1 MMDFVLE
8 AWVSSI
14 IEGKKLQWMM
24 GKGEPWQPG
33 EKLKLLF
40 AGYNGTRNTGSDVRV
55 EEMLRQIR
63 RILGPENVDLSMM
76 TFNFD
81 RSRGYFEGTSQVRLP
96 DIFPPFLASEVP
108 KHHGVVA
115 CEGSMFKS
123 KFANALATM
132 MIGSL
137 GIAAAENKLSIGYG
151 AEAGHMDP
159 LVAKMCGRYCRNS
172 LVITRNDESR
182 KILRELGVPTELGT
196 DTAWTFEPLGAEY
209 GQKALHDVGWD
220 GKTPVL
226 VVCPI
231 NPFEWPVKASVAKAA
246 LHSLAG
252 AYKDSHYRGPYFHN
266 AGPEANRANEHYL
279 SSIAKAVAAFRQKRS
294 VFVIMAAT
302 ERMDARA
309 CGRISEKLGGVPVLT
324 SDDYNMYQM
333 VSILRACRMMVSSRY
348 HGIVTSMPALVA
360 SAGITM
366 DERIRNLMNE
376 RGHQELLMNVDDPDL
391 EARTLAAIEILD
403 RDGERIADGIARSV
417 VRNLKLMARMGV
429 YFEEEVQRRYPEF
442 PNAARRMELGGL
454 PAADERG
461 VEGIGGGVRVG
472 LVFELGIPDRPD
484 SHVIPGTDSCQPGEE
499 RGQRCSSGTSRRAG
513 GPADRAAVAG
523 SGAGGAGLSAATAAE
538 KGRPLRVA
546 GA

>member
-1 MMDFVLE
+1 
-8 AWVSSI
+8 
-14 IEGKKLQWMM
+14 MM
-24 GKGEPWQPG
+24 GKREPWQPG

-63 RILGPENVDLSMM
+63 RILGPEKVDLSVM

-96 DIFPPFLASEVP
+96 DIFPPFLANEVP

-137 GIAAAENKLSIGYG
+137 GIAAAENKLSVGYG

-159 LVAKMCGRYCRNS
+159 LVAKMCGRYCKNS
-172 LVITRNDESR
+172 LVITRNNESR

-196 DTAWTFEPLGAEY
+196 DTAWTFEPMGAEY
-209 GQKALHDVGWD
+209 GQKALRDVGWD

-246 LHSLAG
+246 LRTLTG
-252 AYKDSHYRGPYFHN
+252 AYKESHYRGPYFHN
-266 AGPEANRANEHYL
+266 AGPAADRAYEHYL
-279 SSIAKAVAAFRQKRS
+279 SSIAKAVAAFRQQRN
-294 VFVIMAAT
+294 VFVILAAT

-309 CGRISEKLGGVPVLT
+309 CRRISEKLGGVPVLT
-324 SDDYNMYQM
+324 SDDYNMYQL

-348 HGIVTSMPALVA
+348 HGIVTSMPALVP

-376 RGHQELLMNVDDPDL
+376 RGHPELLMNVDDPDL
-391 EARTLAAIEILD
+391 EERTLAAIEILD
-403 RDGERIADGIARSV
+403 RDGERIADGIARTV

-429 YFEEEVQRRYPEF
+429 YFEEEVQRRYPDF
-442 PNAARRMELGGL
+442 PTRRGEWSWEDYLPPMSEELKQLVAAY
-454 PAADERG
+454 
-461 VEGIGGGVRVG
+461 
-472 LVFELGIPDRPD
+472 
-484 SHVIPGTDSCQPGEE
+484 S
-499 RGQRCSSGTSRRAG
+499 
-513 GPADRAAVAG
+513 
-523 SGAGGAGLSAATAAE
+523 
-538 KGRPLRVA
+538 
-546 GA
+546 

>member
-1 MMDFVLE
+1 MMDFFLE

-14 IEGKKLQWMM
+14 IEGKKLQWVL

-96 DIFPPFLASEVP
+96 DIFPPFLANEVP

-137 GIAAAENKLSIGYG
+137 GIAAAENKLSVGYG
-151 AEAGHMDP
+151 AEAGAMDP
-159 LVAKMCGRYCRNS
+159 LVAKMCGRYCKNS

-196 DTAWTFEPLGAEY
+196 DTAWTFEPLGADY
-209 GQKALHDVGWD
+209 GQKALRDVGWD

-246 LHSLAG
+246 LHSLTG
-252 AYKDSHYRGPYFHN
+252 AYKESHYRGPYFHN
-266 AGPEANRANEHYL
+266 AGPEADRAYEHYL
-279 SSIAKAVAAFRQKRS
+279 SAIAKAVAAFRQKKS
-294 VFVIMAAT
+294 IFVIMAAT
-302 ERMDARA
+302 ERMDARP
-309 CGRISEKLGGVPVLT
+309 CRRISEKLGGVPILT
-324 SDDYNMYQM
+324 SDDYNMYQL
-333 VSILRACRMMVSSRY
+333 VSILRCCRMMVSSRY

-376 RGHQELLMNVDDPDL
+376 RGHPELLMNVDDPDL

-403 RDGERIADGIARSV
+403 RDGERIADGIARTT

-429 YFEEEVQRRYPEF
+429 YLEEEVQRRYPEF
-442 PNAARRMELGGL
+442 PTRRGEWSWEDYLPPMNEGLRELVKAYG
-454 PAADERG
+454 
-461 VEGIGGGVRVG
+461 
-472 LVFELGIPDRPD
+472 
-484 SHVIPGTDSCQPGEE
+484 
-499 RGQRCSSGTSRRAG
+499 
-513 GPADRAAVAG
+513 
-523 SGAGGAGLSAATAAE
+523 
-538 KGRPLRVA
+538 
-546 GA
+546 

>member
-1 MMDFVLE
+1 MMDLFLE
-8 AWVSSI
+8 AWVSGI
-14 IEGKKLQWMM
+14 IEGKKIQWMM

-63 RILGPENVDLSMM
+63 RILGPENVNLSMM

-96 DIFPPFLASEVP
+96 DIFPPFLANEVP

-137 GIAAAENKLSIGYG
+137 GIAAAENKLSVGYG
-151 AEAGHMDP
+151 AEAGQMDP
-159 LVAKMCGRYCRNS
+159 LVAKMCARYCRNS
-172 LVITRNDESR
+172 LVITRNNESR
-182 KILRELGVPTELGT
+182 TILRELGVPTELGT

-209 GQKALHDVGWD
+209 GQKELRDVGWD
-220 GKTPVL
+220 GETPVL

-246 LHSLAG
+246 LHSLTG
-252 AYKDSHYRGPYFHN
+252 AYKESHYRGPYFHN
-266 AGPEANRANEHYL
+266 AGPAADRAYEHYL
-279 SSIAKAVAAFRQKRS
+279 SSIAGAVAAFRGKKK
-294 VFVIMAAT
+294 VFVILAAT
-302 ERMDARA
+302 ERMDARP
-309 CGRISEKLGGVPVLT
+309 CRRISEKLGGVPVLT
-324 SDDYNMYQM
+324 SDDYNMYEL

-376 RGHQELLMNVDDPDL
+376 RGHPELLMNVDDPDL
-391 EARTLAAIEILD
+391 ESRTLAALEILE
-403 RDGERIADGIARSV
+403 RDSERIADGIGRTV

-442 PNAARRMELGGL
+442 PTRRGEWSWEDYLPPMSEGLRSLVAAYG
-454 PAADERG
+454 
-461 VEGIGGGVRVG
+461 
-472 LVFELGIPDRPD
+472 
-484 SHVIPGTDSCQPGEE
+484 
-499 RGQRCSSGTSRRAG
+499 
-513 GPADRAAVAG
+513 
-523 SGAGGAGLSAATAAE
+523 
-538 KGRPLRVA
+538 
-546 GA
+546 